1 MVQFLGSIIAIN
13 EKIKQ
18 TDALGNVT
26 QWSYDANGNMTS
38 TTDALGNVISYTY
51 NALNELTQTTYADGT
66 TSKTTYDANG
76 NKLTFTDQNNNTTSW
91 VYDTMNRVVQET
103 DPTGAKNTTQYNA
116 AGEVT
121 LYTDRNGNTKTYTY
135 DAAGHETQEV
145 WKNSTG
151 TVLDTLSYTYN
162 LDGTLKTAS
171 NNAGSYSFTWDNL
184 GRLASETDPNSLTL
198 TYTYDAVNN
207 ILNIADNQGGLIT
220 STYDANHNL
229 LTRSQSGTNAV
240 AMSVSYT
247 YDADNRVTQIQRYSD
262 ATQTNLISTTA
273 YGYDPIGDIT
283 SEMVYNHLSQL
294 IISYA
299 NTYDGDQRITSENRN
314 NVVTNFSYNKTSEV
328 TAAGSQ
334 SLSYDAAGNQNSA
347 GFVIGTDNRIT
358 SDGTWNYTYDSSGNV
373 ISKVNISTGETWT
386 FTYNLHHQMLSAT
399 DKTSS
404 GVLISSETFVYD
416 VFGNQISM
424 TLTNSSGSTTTL
436 HSYDI
441 SGATMGID
449 AHVNPLWADLSSTDT
464 ITTRYFTGDT
474 PGSNNTNS
482 LLARSQ
488 VNGGST
494 ATAWLGTDRQGSVRD
509 ILDPTS
515 GNLQD
520 SLTYSAF
527 GAITSQSNASWTGSI
542 TYTGLIFDA
551 NSGMLFAKYR
561 ALNPATGQWLSED
574 PLGLTAGDPNVRRYA
589 GNNTENAQD
598 GSGLREN
605 NAQDYERKKLHWF
618 GNDLW
623 YYSRGGNWY
632 YVGSKLVYKGITY
645 NDRIERTV
653 PTSNGPTQYWAP
665 FGDILAESQDT
676 YTTGDWDRFFRR
688 YGQPVGQMTVG
699 PRHDYVSTEENVSNA
714 VAGFGDTVTMGG
726 TQQIRQ
732 LVGIDD
738 IINYGSEEY
747 IGGAIVG
754 TGVNGALGNGWGVAY
769 GASTIAGSYGNWG
782 LQNPNSPNNIMGD
795 TGNHLLSLVGKTG
808 QAVSGVRGWGG
819 WLGKA
824 SKSGYGWVAIPGI
837 GIPTWNAG
845 KGLYNATGNWGQ
857 LSGWDRAELLIPLA
871 AGIGT
876 GVRYGRSDYVN
887 ARGPGLFRVDSDLL
901 YPRLGPA
908 RLSHPREYL
917 QIMKELEEAGVKIEL
932 RKGSLAYSPEKG
944 GAGKMILDPDVSI
957 SALRHE
963 YQHFL
968 DIRAAEFPGLGA
980 YYINLSEF
988 ARVEIRGY
996 MREIATA
1003 KQTGNRDL
1011 IPKIVEQMKARV
1023 KEVLGR

>member
-1 MVQFLGSIIAIN
+1 
-13 EKIKQ
+13 
-18 TDALGNVT
+18 
-26 QWSYDANGNMTS
+26 
-38 TTDALGNVISYTY
+38 
-51 NALNELTQTTYADGT
+51 
-66 TSKTTYDANG
+66 
-76 NKLTFTDQNNNTTSW
+76 
-91 VYDTMNRVVQET
+91 
-103 DPTGAKNTTQYNA
+103 
-116 AGEVT
+116 
-121 LYTDRNGNTKTYTY
+121 
-135 DAAGHETQEV
+135 
-145 WKNSTG
+145 
-151 TVLDTLSYTYN
+151 
-162 LDGTLKTAS
+162 
-171 NNAGSYSFTWDNL
+171 
-184 GRLASETDPNSLTL
+184 
-198 TYTYDAVNN
+198 
-207 ILNIADNQGGLIT
+207 
-220 STYDANHNL
+220 
-229 LTRSQSGTNAV
+229 
-240 AMSVSYT
+240 
-247 YDADNRVTQIQRYSD
+247 
-262 ATQTNLISTTA
+262 
-273 YGYDPIGDIT
+273 
-283 SEMVYNHLSQL
+283 
-294 IISYA
+294 
-299 NTYDGDQRITSENRN
+299 
-314 NVVTNFSYNKTSEV
+314 
-328 TAAGSQ
+328 
-334 SLSYDAAGNQNSA
+334 
-347 GFVIGTDNRIT
+347 
-358 SDGTWNYTYDSSGNV
+358 
-373 ISKVNISTGETWT
+373 
-386 FTYNLHHQMLSAT
+386 
-399 DKTSS
+399 
-404 GVLISSETFVYD
+404 
-416 VFGNQISM
+416 
-424 TLTNSSGSTTTL
+424 
-436 HSYDI
+436 
-441 SGATMGID
+441 MGID
-449 AHVNPLWADLSSTDT
+449 AHVNPLWADLSSTGT
-464 ITTRYFTGDT
+464 ITTRYFTGDI

-482 LLARSQ
+482 VLARSQ

-887 ARGPGLFRVDSDLL
+887 ARGPLPS
-901 YPRLGPA
+901 PQKPIIA
-908 RLSHPREYL
+908 
-917 QIMKELEEAGVKIEL
+917 Q
-932 RKGSLAYSPEKG
+932 SPE
-944 GAGKMILDPDVSI
+944 S
-957 SALRHE
+957 
-963 YQHFL
+963 F
-968 DIRAAEFPGLGA
+968 AEFIDTPGNLPGSGLDFPGSSFWHWRRRVILNIA
-980 YYINLSEF
+980 NGFQKLSNSNRPRTIAVLETMFGDFVGRSRSGSEIHPVVQDILNNNPVPEGVPNYNRQCAEINAISNALFSYENSNNTQISTQTQAKAIF
-988 ARVEIRGY
+988 QNSTILTARVRKLGHPDHGTPIDPCDGTCAKLLNALGIRY
-996 MREIATA
+996 
-1003 KQTGNRDL
+1003 
-1011 IPKIVEQMKARV
+1011 IP
-1023 KEVLGR
+1023 